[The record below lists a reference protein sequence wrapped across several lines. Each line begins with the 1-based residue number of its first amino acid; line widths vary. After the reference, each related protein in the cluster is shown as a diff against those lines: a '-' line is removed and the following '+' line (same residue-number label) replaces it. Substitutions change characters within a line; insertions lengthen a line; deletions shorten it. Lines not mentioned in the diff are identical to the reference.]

1 MDVDDLLTTANSLL
15 AAVVAGWPAE
25 AEPLPG
31 RSYVNDGQVPW
42 DCEQLT
48 VNVERLFATEGDLGV
63 EAVGVTSGLGLFL
76 RAGVFAISLVRCS
89 PVSTQQGQ
97 TVKPPTID
105 KIEAS
110 ASRVLRDAEAVFGAL
125 AAELPLGNYPGC
137 GTLAFESW
145 TAEGPEGGFAGGTT
159 RVRVLLT

>member
-1 MDVDDLLTTANSLL
+1 MDVDDLLTTAESLL
-15 AAVVAGWPAE
+15 SAVITGWPDE
-25 AEPLPG
+25 AEELPG

-48 VNVERLFATEGDLGV
+48 VNLERLFATEGDLGI
-63 EAVGVTSGLGLFL
+63 EAIGVTSGLGLFL
-76 RAGVFAISLVRCS
+76 RAGVFAITLVRC
-89 PVSTQQGQ
+89 TA
-97 TVKPPTID
+97 KPDSKGNPP
-105 KIEAS
+105 KPEEIEPF
-110 ASRVLRDAEAVFGAL
+110 ASRVLRDAMAVFGAL
-125 AAELPLGNYPGC
+125 AEQLPLGNYPGC